1 MSRLWGWVS
10 AAAAAG
16 ALIAL
21 AGCGAGSLPAVHS
34 EPERLDL
41 GRKMAAK
48 GDYVDAIEL
57 LKTYVDNNAGS
68 ADVDHALYTL
78 GDCYLHVHDWAEGAV
93 QFERLLREFPES
105 DSSAAASYRLG
116 IAYDGQA
123 RPPDF
128 DQEYTVKAIDQ
139 WRHYLD
145 TYPGHSANDAA
156 KHDIETARMK
166 LATKLVE
173 TGDLYVK
180 LRQLT
185 AARVYY
191 GRVESDYSDLPQLG
205 EAWLGLARID
215 VLEHN
220 KEAAIEKLKQ
230 VEERFAG
237 RPVAAVAAHERS
249 RLVN

>member
-1 MSRLWGWVS
+1 MSRSLRGAR
-10 AAAAAG
+10 AAVAAG

-21 AGCGAGSLPAVHS
+21 AGCGAGTLPSVHS

-41 GRKMAAK
+41 GRQMAAK
-48 GDYVDAIEL
+48 GDYVDAIQL

-68 ADVDHALYTL
+68 ADVDHALYLL
-78 GDCYLHVHDWAEGAV
+78 GDCYLHTHDWAEGAV

-105 DSSAAASYRLG
+105 DSSAAASNRLG
-116 IAYDGQA
+116 GAYAGQA
-123 RPPDF
+123 RPADF
-128 DQEYTVKAIDQ
+128 DQEFTVKAIDQ

-145 TYPGHSANDAA
+145 TYPGHWANDEAR
-156 KHDIETARMK
+156 HEIELARMK

-185 AARVYY
+185 AARIYY
-191 GRVESDYSDLPQLG
+191 GRIESEYSDLPQLG
-205 EAWLGLARID
+205 EAWVGLARCD

-220 KEAAIEKLKQ
+220 KDAAIEKLKQ

-237 RPVAAVAAHERS
+237 RPVAAVAARERS